1 MFLKQL
7 QTELPYDPEIPLLNT
22 YLEKTKPLVW
32 KDTCIPTF
40 IAALFTIA
48 KIWKQYKYPST
59 DKQDKEDVVYTYTH
73 THTHTHTHTQ
83 EYDSPVKNNEVMP
96 FAVTCMNLEI
106 IILSEVSQS
115 KTNIIWHQ
123 LYVESKIWHKWTYLW
138 NRNRP
143 TDKRTDLWL
152 PRGDGWGWEGLEFG
166 ISRCKWLYIGL
177 INNKILLYSTGNYI

>member
-1 MFLKQL
+1 MKYHLTLERMATIKKSMKNKFWRWCREKGTLVHCWWKSKLIHSIWRTIWMFLKQL
-7 QTELPYDPEIPLLNT
+7 QTELPYNPEIPLLNT

-96 FAVTCMNLEI
+96 FVKTWADLEI
-106 IILSEVSQS
+106 IILSEVCQKEKDIYSMIS
-115 KTNIIWHQ
+115 LTC
-123 LYVESKIWHKWTYLW
+123 
-138 NRNRP
+138 
-143 TDKRTDLWL
+143 
-152 PRGDGWGWEGLEFG
+152 G
-166 ISRCKWLYIGL
+166 I
-177 INNKILLYSTGNYI
+177 